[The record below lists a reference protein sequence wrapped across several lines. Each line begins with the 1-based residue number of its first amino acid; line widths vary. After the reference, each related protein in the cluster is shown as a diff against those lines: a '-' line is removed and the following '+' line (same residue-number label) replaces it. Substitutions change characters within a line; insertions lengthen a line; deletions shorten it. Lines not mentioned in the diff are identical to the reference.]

1 MDGKMLVKNRNFF
14 IFDESNYTALD
25 INSPIMN
32 KLYQKQEILFQKY
45 NISNY
50 IFIVDNLD
58 EKQESIESATF
69 NLCKYLCN
77 NYSINMNRSTVALFS
92 INSRRVRLR
101 SGDKIKHELNNDR
114 LKKIIDNLVP
124 YLKNE
129 KYYKVWNKLI
139 DNLKFYYVY
148 GNTIDNFLIVLII
161 IILIYCFYGQ
171 YIKKYLRR
179 ITATHRYISLDKD
192 ANLRKIVNFLK
203 KERTN
208 KKILTD
214 NCAICLEQ
222 FNDIKKNNNE
232 EKNSEEKDIVTER
245 QINVQD
251 SEKNDISTLECG
263 HQFHTECIAKWMERK
278 NECPLCG
285 QKINNKYNQNDAQM
299 VWGVQNELY
308 ENHYDYISYND
319 LFSSTIFIDYSS
331 SYYRNYNDNNNSNND
346 NDYSFSGG
354 HDSGGG
360 ATGSW

>member
-1 MDGKMLVKNRNFF
+1 M
-14 IFDESNYTALD
+14 
-25 INSPIMN
+25 
-32 KLYQKQEILFQKY
+32 
-45 NISNY
+45 
-50 IFIVDNLD
+50 
-58 EKQESIESATF
+58 
-69 NLCKYLCN
+69 
-77 NYSINMNRSTVALFS
+77 
-92 INSRRVRLR
+92 
-101 SGDKIKHELNNDR
+101 
-114 LKKIIDNLVP
+114 
-124 YLKNE
+124 
-129 KYYKVWNKLI
+129 
-139 DNLKFYYVY
+139 
-148 GNTIDNFLIVLII
+148 IVLII

-278 NECPLCG
+278 NECPLCR